1 MDKETHK
8 KLTANFPKS
17 VIKKAPQGK
26 FGDYIS
32 HGIITQRLID
42 VVGGKYNFLI
52 KEIIRDKDNAV
63 VGAICRL
70 EIEGLGAVEEVGD
83 VDRHA
88 VARNLTESEIL
99 KLAVSDGIKR
109 CAMRFGVGLGQ
120 LWNQGVTEG
129 VTEEEHYAGSTEE
142 TPKKKQVTQES
153 GISPSKP
160 KITEA
165 TLKQMVFTSCNDNK
179 DFARKCYKDCMNR
192 TIIKTNQDDIALW
205 EDETIKIFLDYV
217 DDYIA
222 KHEET
227 FKDRESNPK
236 IVNKTIDAGLETEVI
251 KESNTE
257 DVLVVGKKEEE
268 DMADIPDG
276 PWQQEPISEGQVK
289 FIETLIKQAID
300 SGQDSLGAEA
310 KQYLNSGEATK
321 GNASSMI
328 DKLKDALSQL

>member
-17 VIKKAPQGK
+17 VVKKAPQGK
-26 FGDYIS
+26 FGDYVPHHIY
-32 HGIITQRLID
+32 TKRLVD
-42 VVGGKYNFLI
+42 VVGGKYNFTYD
-52 KEIIRDKDNAV
+52 IIRDKDNAV
-63 VGAICRL
+63 VGAKCTL
-70 EIEGLGAVEEVGD
+70 EIDDLGTVQEVGD

-88 VARNLTESEIL
+88 LARNLTESEIL

-109 CAMRFGVGLGQ
+109 CCMRFGIGLE
-120 LWNQGVTEG
+120 LWTGDT
-129 VTEEEHYAGSTEE
+129 TEEEHYAGSKEE

-179 DFARKCYKDCMNR
+179 DFAVKCYKDCMNR
-192 TIIKTNQDDIALW
+192 TIIKTNQSDIALW
-205 EDETIKIFLDYV
+205 EDETIKIFLDLV
-217 DDYIA
+217 DDYIS

-227 FKDRESNPK
+227 FKDRESNEPV
-236 IVNKTIDAGLETEVI
+236 VNMIIEELGEVEE
-251 KESNTE
+251 KKVE
-257 DVLVVGKKEEE
+257 DK
-268 DMADIPDG
+268 DMADIPEGKWMED
-276 PWQQEPISEGQVK
+276 PISEGQIK

-300 SGQDSLGAEA
+300 SGQDALGAEA
-310 KQYLNSGEATK
+310 KQYLSSGEATK

-328 DKLKDALSQL
+328 DKLKDALS

>member
-17 VIKKAPQGK
+17 VVKKAPQGK
-26 FGDYIS
+26 FGDYVPHHIY
-32 HGIITQRLID
+32 TKRLVD
-42 VVGGKYNFLI
+42 VVGGKYNFTYD
-52 KEIIRDKDNAV
+52 IIRDKDNAV
-63 VGAICRL
+63 VGAKCTL
-70 EIEGLGAVEEVGD
+70 EIDDLGKVEEVGD

-88 VARNLTESEIL
+88 LARNLTESEIL

-109 CAMRFGVGLGQ
+109 CCMRFGIGLE
-120 LWNQGVTEG
+120 LWTGDT
-129 VTEEEHYAGSTEE
+129 TEEEHYAGSTEE

-179 DFARKCYKDCMNR
+179 DFAVKCYKDCMNR
-192 TIIKTNQDDIALW
+192 TIIKTNQSDIALW
-205 EDETIKIFLDYV
+205 EDETIKIFLDLV
-217 DDYIA
+217 DDYIS

-227 FKDRESNPK
+227 FKDRESNEPV
-236 IVNKTIDAGLETEVI
+236 VNMIIEELGEV
-251 KESNTE
+251 EE
-257 DVLVVGKKEEE
+257 KKVEEK
-268 DMADIPDG
+268 DMADIPEGKWMED
-276 PWQQEPISEGQVK
+276 PISEGQIK

-300 SGQDSLGAEA
+300 SGQDALGAEA
-310 KQYLNSGEATK
+310 KQYLSSGEATK

-328 DKLKDALSQL
+328 DKLKDALS

>member
-17 VIKKAPQGK
+17 VVKKAPQGK
-26 FGDYIS
+26 FGDYVPHHIY
-32 HGIITQRLID
+32 TKRLVD
-42 VVGGKYNFLI
+42 VVGGKYNFTYD
-52 KEIIRDKDNAV
+52 IIRDKDNAV
-63 VGAICRL
+63 VGAKCTL
-70 EIEGLGAVEEVGD
+70 EIDDLGTVQEVGD

-88 VARNLTESEIL
+88 LARNLTESEIL

-109 CAMRFGVGLGQ
+109 CCMRFGIGLE
-120 LWNQGVTEG
+120 LWTGGE
-129 VTEEEHYAGSTEE
+129 TEEEHYAGSTEE

-192 TIIKTNQDDIALW
+192 TIIKTNQSDIALW
-205 EDETIKIFLDYV
+205 EDETIKIFLDLV
-217 DDYIA
+217 DDYIS

-227 FKDRESNPK
+227 FKDRESNEPV
-236 IVNKTIDAGLETEVI
+236 VNMIIEELGEVEE
-251 KESNTE
+251 KKVE
-257 DVLVVGKKEEE
+257 DK
-268 DMADIPDG
+268 DMADIPEGKWMED
-276 PWQQEPISEGQVK
+276 PISEGQIK

-300 SGQDSLGAEA
+300 SGQDKLGAEA

-328 DKLKDALSQL
+328 DKLKDALS

>member
-17 VIKKAPQGK
+17 VVKKAPQGK
-26 FGDYIS
+26 FGDYVPHHIY
-32 HGIITQRLID
+32 TKRLVD
-42 VVGGKYNFLI
+42 VVGGKYNFTYD
-52 KEIIRDKDNAV
+52 IIRDKDNAV
-63 VGAICRL
+63 VGAKCTL
-70 EIEGLGAVEEVGD
+70 EIDDLGTVQEVGD

-88 VARNLTESEIL
+88 LARNLTESEIL

-109 CAMRFGVGLGQ
+109 CCMRFGIGLE
-120 LWNQGVTEG
+120 LWTGDT
-129 VTEEEHYAGSTEE
+129 TEEEHYAGSTEE

-192 TIIKTNQDDIALW
+192 TIIKTNQSDIALW
-205 EDETIKIFLDYV
+205 EDETIKIFLDLV
-217 DDYIA
+217 DDYIS

-227 FKDRESNPK
+227 FKDRESNEPV
-236 IVNKTIDAGLETEVI
+236 VNMIIEELGEV
-251 KESNTE
+251 EE
-257 DVLVVGKKEEE
+257 KKVEEK

-276 PWQQEPISEGQVK
+276 PWKQEPITEGQIK

-300 SGQDSLGAEA
+300 SGQDALGAEA
-310 KQYLNSGEATK
+310 KQYLSSGEATK

-328 DKLKDALSQL
+328 DKLKDALS

>member
-17 VIKKAPQGK
+17 VVKKAPQGK
-26 FGDYIS
+26 FGDYVPHHIY
-32 HGIITQRLID
+32 TKRLVD
-42 VVGGKYNFLI
+42 VVGGKYNFTYD
-52 KEIIRDKDNAV
+52 IIRDKDNAV
-63 VGAICRL
+63 VGAKCTL
-70 EIEGLGAVEEVGD
+70 EIDDLGTVQEVGD

-88 VARNLTESEIL
+88 LARNLTESEIL

-109 CAMRFGVGLGQ
+109 CCMRFGIGLE
-120 LWNQGVTEG
+120 LWTGDT
-129 VTEEEHYAGSTEE
+129 TEEEHYAGSTEE

-179 DFARKCYKDCMNR
+179 DFAVKCYKDCMNR
-192 TIIKTNQDDIALW
+192 TIIKTNQSDIALW
-205 EDETIKIFLDYV
+205 EDETIKIFLDLV
-217 DDYIA
+217 DDYITR
-222 KHEET
+222 HEET
-227 FKDRESNPK
+227 FKDRESNEPV
-236 IVNKTIDAGLETEVI
+236 VNMIIEELGEV
-251 KESNTE
+251 EE
-257 DVLVVGKKEEE
+257 KKVEEK

-276 PWQQEPISEGQVK
+276 PWKQEPITEGQIK

-300 SGQDSLGAEA
+300 SGQDALAAEA
-310 KQYLNSGEATK
+310 KQYLSSGEATK

-328 DKLKDALSQL
+328 DKLKEA

>member
-17 VIKKAPQGK
+17 VVKKAPQGK
-26 FGDYIS
+26 FGDYVPHHIY
-32 HGIITQRLID
+32 TKRLVD
-42 VVGGKYNFLI
+42 VVGGKYNFTYD
-52 KEIIRDKDNAV
+52 IIRDKDNAV
-63 VGAICRL
+63 VGAKCTL
-70 EIEGLGAVEEVGD
+70 EIDDLGKVEEVGD

-88 VARNLTESEIL
+88 LARNLTESEIL

-109 CAMRFGVGLGQ
+109 CCMRFGIGLELWVGDM
-120 LWNQGVTEG
+120 
-129 VTEEEHYAGSTEE
+129 TEEEHYAGSTEE

-179 DFARKCYKDCMNR
+179 DFAVKCYKDCMNR
-192 TIIKTNQDDIALW
+192 TIIKTNQSDIALW
-205 EDETIKIFLDYV
+205 EDETIKIFLDLV
-217 DDYIA
+217 DDYITR
-222 KHEET
+222 HEET
-227 FKDRESNPK
+227 FKDRESNEPV
-236 IVNKTIDAGLETEVI
+236 VNMIIEELGEV
-251 KESNTE
+251 EE
-257 DVLVVGKKEEE
+257 KKVEEK

-276 PWQQEPISEGQVK
+276 PWKQEPITEGQIK

-300 SGQDSLGAEA
+300 SGQDALAAEA

-328 DKLKDALSQL
+328 DKLKEA